1 MAIGLRGRGSADC
14 LELCCLSATV
24 VYQTSTHRNG
34 KSVRKR
40 ETLVRKWEVWVRKW
54 EVWVRKWEIFVRKW
68 EIFIRK
74 WDVSQEVGD
83 TNQEVGDIYE
93 ECWLLVRK
101 WEAVVRQREAQLS
114 LWLFQ
119 RKLSR
124 DTDSHHLRDVYLSE
138 HQRVL
143 KSPSPFCN
151 LEDTF
156 R

>member
-1 MAIGLRGRGSADC
+1 MLPLSHCGLSDVHPQ
-14 LELCCLSATV
+14 E
-24 VYQTSTHRNG
+24 
-34 KSVRKR
+34 
-40 ETLVRKWEVWVRKW
+40 WEVCQEARDTCE
-54 EVWVRKWEIFVRKW
+54 EVGSLGQEVGDIC
-68 EIFIRK
+68 
-74 WDVSQEVGD
+74 QEVGD

-124 DTDSHHLRDVYLSE
+124 DTDPHRLRDVYLSE